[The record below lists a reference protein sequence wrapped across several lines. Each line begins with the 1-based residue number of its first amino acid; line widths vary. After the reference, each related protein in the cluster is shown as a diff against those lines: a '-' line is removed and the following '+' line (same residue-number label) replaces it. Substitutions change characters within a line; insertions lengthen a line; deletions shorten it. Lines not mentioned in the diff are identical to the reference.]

1 LTRIYVDSSAAL
13 NMVDE
18 IDSGHATLPDAHYL
32 TSELTLVEVSRALRR
47 MGDEGDVWQKA
58 KALLAP
64 FDLLPLHSY
73 VLIAASLVPIQYLRS
88 LDALH
93 VASAML
99 THANV
104 VLTNDKQMKRACEA
118 VGLWVQ

>member
-1 LTRIYVDSSAAL
+1 
-13 NMVDE
+13 MVDE
-18 IDSGHATLPDAHYL
+18 IDSGDEKLPDAHYL

-47 MGDEGDVWQKA
+47 MGEEADVWQKA
-58 KALLAP
+58 QTLLAP

-73 VLIAASLVPIQYLRS
+73 VLIAASSIPIQHLRS

-99 THANV
+99 MQAEI

-118 VGLWVQ
+118 IGLSVG